1 MLLKDKL
8 AVITGGASGQGLA
21 TAGLFL
27 DEGAKVVIVDWNA
40 ETGAKALEELGGAGR
55 DISFLHCD
63 LGQGDQVRATCDEI
77 LATHGAVDVL
87 FNNAGIGYSEHGRFA
102 MASIFDT
109 PLEDWEAI
117 LRINLTGA
125 FLMTKFLGPSMVDKG
140 AGSIIFNASIA
151 GIVGQPNIDAYTAS
165 KGGLV
170 ALTRALAGSLGADGI
185 RVNAICPGAI
195 DTPMIKPVLET
206 SPIEDR
212 LNVIPL
218 RRIGT
223 PRDIAGLAL
232 FLASEHSAYVT
243 GQIIA
248 CDGGRAAI

>member
-8 AVITGGASGQGLA
+8 CVITGGASGQGLS
-21 TAGLFL
+21 TAELFL
-27 DEGAKVVIVDWNA
+27 DEGARVVIVDWNA
-40 ETGAKALEELGGAGR
+40 EQGDRAVRDLGTDGR
-55 DISFLHCD
+55 QIAFLHSD
-63 LGQGDQVRATCDEI
+63 LGQADQVRATCDEI
-77 LATHGAVDVL
+77 LTAHGTVDVL
-87 FNNAGIGYSEHGRFA
+87 FNNAGVGYSEHGRFA
-102 MASIFDT
+102 MAGIFDT
-109 PLEDWEAI
+109 PLEDWDAV

-125 FLMTKFLGPSMVDKG
+125 FLMTKYLGPAMVDRG

-151 GIVGQPNIDAYTAS
+151 GIVGQSNIDAYTAS

-170 ALTRALAGSLGADGI
+170 ALTRALAGSLGPSGI
-185 RVNAICPGAI
+185 RVNCIAPGSI
-195 DTPMIKPVLET
+195 DTPMIKPMLDS

-223 PRDIAGLAL
+223 SRDIAGLAL
-232 FLASEHSAYVT
+232 FLAAEHSAYVT

-248 CDGGRAAI
+248 CDGGRVAI